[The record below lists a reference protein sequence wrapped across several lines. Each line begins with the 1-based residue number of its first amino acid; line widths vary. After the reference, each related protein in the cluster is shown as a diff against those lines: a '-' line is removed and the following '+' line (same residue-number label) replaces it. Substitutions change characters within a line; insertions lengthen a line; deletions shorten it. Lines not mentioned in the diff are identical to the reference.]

1 MKIILS
7 VLLICIGA
15 VTVSAADKPFAGT
28 FANEELT
35 VRIIPIGD
43 AFSGEFKLAG
53 QTFPLTAQESE
64 KTLRGKFKSEE
75 GAFDFTAVLNEN
87 ILTLKTE
94 DTTYKLIRRPTNPLA
109 GKPSPLAK
117 TDETSSTSTN
127 VLSAMPA
134 WKVYKHA
141 TGLSMAYPP
150 DWQLKPFPQG
160 LQLIPPDAGSN
171 EKGPTEAYL
180 VFAESAEGIATA
192 EDPRVLAYIETQLL
206 QVAPF
211 FRRSGDVEKI
221 RAGTAPGICAI
232 WEGTN
237 PDGLKVQAQTLSTIL
252 KGYGISVVALGET
265 GRIKSREKTIRTI
278 FASFAAGAAE
288 KDPHLVGT
296 WKFWS
301 YSASADG
308 KFGTERSRMMTLQS
322 DGTVLWK
329 GRSESSGSVSGRDY
343 LGNETFSGGVAGQ
356 TGSADR
362 GFWSAGEGK
371 LYVRW
376 QDGSTGEWS
385 YRLGGVPGN
394 GRLFLQT
401 ADQKKPDEWVQAGP

>member
-1 MKIILS
+1 MKIVLS
-7 VLLICIGA
+7 VLLICVAA
-15 VTVSAADKPFAGT
+15 VTTAAADKPFAGT

-35 VRIIPIGD
+35 VKIVATDD
-43 AFSGEFKLAG
+43 AYSGEFKLAG
-53 QTFPLTAQESE
+53 QTFPLTAQASE
-64 KTLRGKFKSEE
+64 NTLRGKFKNEE
-75 GAFDFTAVLNEN
+75 GTFEFTASLNEN
-87 ILTLKTE
+87 ILTVKTD
-94 DTTYKLIRRPTNPLA
+94 DTTYKLTRHATNPLA
-109 GKPSPLAK
+109 RKPSPLTK
-117 TDETSSTSTN
+117 KEESSSTSTN
-127 VLSAMPA
+127 ALSAVPA
-134 WKVYKHA
+134 WKVYKHP
-141 TGLSMAYPP
+141 TGLSMSYPP

-180 VFAESAEGIATA
+180 VFAESAEGISTA

-211 FRRSGDVEKI
+211 FRRSGEVEKI
-221 RAGTAPGICAI
+221 SAGTAPGIFVI
-232 WEGTN
+232 WDGTN
-237 PDGLKVQAQTLSTIL
+237 PDGMKVQAQALSTIL

-265 GRIKSREKTIRTI
+265 ARIKSREKTIRTI

-288 KDPHLVGT
+288 KDPQLIGS

-308 KFGTERSRMMTLQS
+308 KFGTERSRFMTLQS
-322 DGTVLWK
+322 DGTALWK
-329 GRSESSGSVSGRDY
+329 GRSESIGSVSGRDY

-356 TGSADR
+356 NGSSDR
-362 GFWSAGEGK
+362 GFWSAGDGK

-394 GRLFLQT
+394 RRLFLQA